1 MEVAII
7 IKGFI
12 VGAFMLVPGVSGGT
26 MCMIF
31 GIFDKLVE
39 SISRFFKQPK
49 KSILF
54 LAQFVI
60 GAGAA
65 FLLLSKLVTIINK
78 SFQKEVAFF
87 VIGAIIAG
95 IPVIYKEAKVTK
107 INFKVIFSCI
117 VGLLLVYL
125 FTRMPKNVFTV
136 DSMSATQVII
146 QIIAGVLG
154 ALGLVLPGI
163 SFSAML
169 YMMGVYNFIYG
180 NIGDRNFTA
189 LIPFAIGMVLGV
201 LLLTS
206 VLEYFMKNHPTPT
219 YMIIIGFVI
228 GSIWDI
234 VKEMGGAPSG
244 IQWVYCILTFI
255 VGFVVINMLGKIE
268 KLGGT
273 KE

>member
-12 VGAFMLVPGVSGGT
+12 VGAFMLIPGVSGGT
-26 MCMIF
+26 MCMVF

-39 SISRFFKQPK
+39 SISKFFKQPK
-49 KSILF
+49 QSMVF
-54 LAQFVI
+54 LAQFII

-65 FLLLSKLVTIINK
+65 FLLLSKVVTLINQ

-95 IPVIYKEAKVTK
+95 LPVIYKEAKVTK
-107 INFKVIFSCI
+107 INFKVTFSFL
-117 VGLLLVYL
+117 VGLFLVYF
-125 FTRMPKNVFTV
+125 FTLMPPNVFTV
-136 DSMSATQVII
+136 DHMSASQVMI
-146 QIIAGVLG
+146 QIVAGILG

-180 NIGDRNFTA
+180 NIGNRNFMV

-201 LLLTS
+201 LLLTR

-228 GSIWDI
+228 GSIGDV
-234 VKEMGGAPSG
+234 VKEMGEAPSG
-244 IQWVYCILTFI
+244 WQWIYCILTFI
-255 VGFVVINMLGKIE
+255 AGYAVINRLGKIE

-273 KE
+273 K